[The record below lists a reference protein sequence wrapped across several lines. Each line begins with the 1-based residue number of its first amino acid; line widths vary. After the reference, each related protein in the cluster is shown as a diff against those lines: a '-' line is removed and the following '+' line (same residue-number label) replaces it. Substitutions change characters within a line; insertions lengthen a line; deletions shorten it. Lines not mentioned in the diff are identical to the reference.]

1 MAAREVIHT
10 EEPKET
16 VVVHEDR
23 RDRGSSAGVIAGIII
38 LILILLF
45 LFGGNIFNMGGNGGT
60 SPTNNTSVEVPAP
73 QIETP
78 SPTPAGE

>member
-1 MAAREVIHT
+1 MAEREVIR

-23 RDRGSSAGVIAGIII
+23 RDRGSNAGVVAGIIL

-45 LFGGNIFNMGGNGGT
+45 LFGGNLFNMGGS
-60 SPTNNTSVEVPAP
+60 SPTNNTNVEVPTP

-78 SPTPAGE
+78 TPAPTTGE